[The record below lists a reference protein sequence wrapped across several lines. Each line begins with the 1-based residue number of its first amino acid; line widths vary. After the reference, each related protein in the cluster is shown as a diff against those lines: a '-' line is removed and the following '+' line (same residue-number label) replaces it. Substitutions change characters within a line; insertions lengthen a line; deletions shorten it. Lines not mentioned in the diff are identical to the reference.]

1 VTKTFPNDIQNVDL
15 VVLGAGPAG
24 VAAANVASQ
33 EGTDVVII
41 DENSSAGG
49 QIYRAPPNEFKPHD
63 SFKSDEYQEGEK
75 QRKILKNSNVKAL
88 FKHRVWSISSDLVVS
103 TVGPNGLSS
112 WHTRSLIIANGAL
125 ERIIPFPGWT
135 TPGVIGLAA
144 STILLKSQYV
154 LPGQSTVVAGCGP
167 LLIAV
172 ANGIIKSGGKVSA
185 IIDLN
190 SKSDWIKAFP
200 RLLSRPDQLF
210 KGMSWFANIM
220 KAGIKIYGGHAVTN
234 TKQVDNVLK
243 ISIAPINSAG
253 SIILDSKYKKIVEGD
268 CLAIGH
274 GLFPS
279 TEITRLLKAK
289 HIYDPYKGGWVPL
302 IDDDFRS
309 SIPGVY
315 IAGDATGISGALS
328 AVQKG
333 RIAGMTAVRDLNM
346 MSSKKYKVKIKSE
359 RTTLKKNENFG
370 KAAVILMKFRSE
382 LIQTITSE
390 TIVCRCEDVY
400 RSEIDEAIESGAR
413 DMNQLKAWTR
423 CGMGPCQGRTCS
435 EAIEAILASK
445 VGSRELAGQW
455 TGRTPFRPIPID
467 QIIGEYSYDDIPI
480 PKAAPL

>member
-1 VTKTFPNDIQNVDL
+1 MTKIFTNDIKKVDL

-24 VAAANVASQ
+24 VAAANVASK
-33 EGTDVVII
+33 EGAEVVII

-49 QIYRAPPNEFKPHD
+49 QIYRAPPNEFQPQN
-63 SFKSDEYQEGEK
+63 SFKSDEFREGEK
-75 QRKILKNSNVKAL
+75 QRNILENSNLTAL
-88 FKHRVWSISSDLVVS
+88 FKHRVWSVSSDLVVS

-112 WHTRSLIIANGAL
+112 WHARSLIIANGAL

-135 TPGVIGLAA
+135 IPGVIGLAG

-200 RLLSRPDQLF
+200 RLFSRPDQLF

-220 KAGIKIYGGHAVTN
+220 KAGIKLYGGHAVTN
-234 TKQVDNVLK
+234 TKQVDNVLR

-253 SIILDSKYKKIVEGD
+253 SILDSKNQKIVEGD

-289 HIYDPYKGGWVPL
+289 HIYDPLKGGWVPL

-315 IAGDATGISGALS
+315 IAGDATGISGAFS

-333 RIAGMTAVRDLNM
+333 RIAGMAAVRDLNV
-346 MSSKKYKVKIKSE
+346 MSSQKYKAKIKSE
-359 RTTLKKNENFG
+359 LIILKKNENFG
-370 KAAVILMKFRSE
+370 KAAVRLMKFRPE

-390 TIVCRCEDVY
+390 TIVCRCEDVF

-413 DMNQLKAWTR
+413 DLNQLKAWTR

-455 TGRTPFRPIPID
+455 TGRTPLRPVPIE
-467 QIIGEYSYDDIPI
+467 QIIGKYTYEDIPI
-480 PKAAPL
+480 PENAPL

>member
-1 VTKTFPNDIQNVDL
+1 MTKIYTNDIKKVDL

-24 VAAANVASQ
+24 VAAANVASK
-33 EGTDVVII
+33 EGAEVVII

-49 QIYRAPPNEFKPHD
+49 QIYRAPPNEFQPQN
-63 SFKSDEYQEGEK
+63 SFKSDEFREGEK
-75 QRKILKNSNVKAL
+75 QRNILENSNLTAL
-88 FKHRVWSISSDLVVS
+88 FKHRVWSVSSDLVVS

-135 TPGVIGLAA
+135 IPGVIGLAA

-220 KAGIKIYGGHAVTN
+220 KAGIKLYGGHAVTN
-234 TKQVDNVLK
+234 TKQVDNVLR

-253 SIILDSKYKKIVEGD
+253 SILDSKNQKIVEGD

-289 HIYDPYKGGWVPL
+289 HIYDPLKGGWVPL

-315 IAGDATGISGALS
+315 IAGDATGISGAFS

-333 RIAGMTAVRDLNM
+333 RIAGMAAVRDLNV
-346 MSSKKYKVKIKSE
+346 MSSQKYKAKIKSE
-359 RTTLKKNENFG
+359 LIILKKNENFG
-370 KAAVILMKFRSE
+370 KAAVRLMKFRPE

-390 TIVCRCEDVY
+390 TIVCRCEDVF

-413 DMNQLKAWTR
+413 DLNQLKAWTR

-455 TGRTPFRPIPID
+455 TGRTPLRPVPIE
-467 QIIGEYSYDDIPI
+467 QIIGKYTYEDIPI
-480 PKAAPL
+480 PENAPL

>member
-1 VTKTFPNDIQNVDL
+1 MTKIFTNDIKKVDL

-24 VAAANVASQ
+24 VAAANVASK
-33 EGTDVVII
+33 EGAEVVII

-49 QIYRAPPNEFKPHD
+49 QIYRAPPNEFQPQN
-63 SFKSDEYQEGEK
+63 SFKSDEFREGEK
-75 QRKILKNSNVKAL
+75 QRNILENSNLTAL
-88 FKHRVWSISSDLVVS
+88 FKHRVWSVSSDLVVS

-112 WHTRSLIIANGAL
+112 WHARSLIIANGAL

-200 RLLSRPDQLF
+200 RLLSKPDQLF
-210 KGMSWFANIM
+210 KGMSWYVNIM

-234 TKQVDNVLK
+234 TKQVDNVLR

-253 SIILDSKYKKIVEGD
+253 SILDSKNQKIVEGD

-289 HIYDPYKGGWVPL
+289 HIYDPLKGGWVPL

-315 IAGDATGISGALS
+315 IAGDATGISGAFS

-333 RIAGMTAVRDLNM
+333 RIAGMAAVRDLNV
-346 MSSKKYKVKIKSE
+346 MSSQKYKAKIKSE
-359 RTTLKKNENFG
+359 LIILKKNENFG
-370 KAAVILMKFRSE
+370 KAALRLMKFRPE

-390 TIVCRCEDVY
+390 TIVCRCEDVF

-413 DMNQLKAWTR
+413 DLNQLKAWTR

-455 TGRTPFRPIPID
+455 TGRTPLRPIPID
-467 QIIGEYSYDDIPI
+467 QIIGKYSYDDIPI

>member
-1 VTKTFPNDIQNVDL
+1 MTKIFTNDIKKVDL

-24 VAAANVASQ
+24 VAAANVASK
-33 EGTDVVII
+33 EGAEVVII

-49 QIYRAPPNEFKPHD
+49 QIYRAPPNEFQPQN
-63 SFKSDEYQEGEK
+63 SFKSDEFREGEK
-75 QRKILKNSNVKAL
+75 QRNILENSDLTAL
-88 FKHRVWSISSDLVVS
+88 FKHRVWSVSSDLVVS

-112 WHTRSLIIANGAL
+112 WHARSLIIANGAL

-135 TPGVIGLAA
+135 IPGVIGLAA

-200 RLLSRPDQLF
+200 RLFSRPDQLF

-220 KAGIKIYGGHAVTN
+220 KAGIKLYGGHAVTN
-234 TKQVDNVLK
+234 TKQVDNVLR

-253 SIILDSKYKKIVEGD
+253 SILDSKNQKIVEGD

-289 HIYDPYKGGWVPL
+289 HIYDPLKGGWVPL

-315 IAGDATGISGALS
+315 LAGDATGISGAFS

-333 RIAGMTAVRDLNM
+333 RIAGMAAVRDLNV
-346 MSSKKYKVKIKSE
+346 MSSQKYKAKIKSE
-359 RTTLKKNENFG
+359 LIILKKNENFG
-370 KAAVILMKFRSE
+370 KAAVRLMKFRPE

-390 TIVCRCEDVY
+390 TIVCRCEDVF

-413 DMNQLKAWTR
+413 DLNQLKAWTR

-455 TGRTPFRPIPID
+455 TGRTPLRPVPIE
-467 QIIGEYSYDDIPI
+467 QIIGKYTYEDIPI
-480 PKAAPL
+480 PENAPL

>member
-1 VTKTFPNDIQNVDL
+1 MTKIYTNDIKKVDL

-24 VAAANVASQ
+24 VAAANVASK
-33 EGTDVVII
+33 EGAEVVII

-49 QIYRAPPNEFKPHD
+49 QIYRAPPNEFQPQN
-63 SFKSDEYQEGEK
+63 SFKSDEFREGEK
-75 QRKILKNSNVKAL
+75 QRNILENSDLTAL
-88 FKHRVWSISSDLVVS
+88 FKHRVWSVSSDLVVS

-112 WHTRSLIIANGAL
+112 WHARSLIIANGAL

-200 RLLSRPDQLF
+200 RLFSRPDQLF

-234 TKQVDNVLK
+234 TKQVDNVLR

-253 SIILDSKYKKIVEGD
+253 SILDSKNQKIVEGD

-289 HIYDPYKGGWVPL
+289 HIYDPLKGGWVPL

-315 IAGDATGISGALS
+315 IAGDATGISGAFS

-333 RIAGMTAVRDLNM
+333 RIAGMAAVRDLNV
-346 MSSKKYKVKIKSE
+346 MSSQKYKAKNKSE

-370 KAAVILMKFRSE
+370 KAAVRLMKFRPE

-390 TIVCRCEDVY
+390 TIVCRCEDVF

-413 DMNQLKAWTR
+413 DLNQLKAWTR

-455 TGRTPFRPIPID
+455 TGRTPLRPVPIE
-467 QIIGEYSYDDIPI
+467 QIIGKYTYEDIPI
-480 PKAAPL
+480 PENAPL

>member
-1 VTKTFPNDIQNVDL
+1 MTKIYTNDIKKVDL

-24 VAAANVASQ
+24 VAAANVASK
-33 EGTDVVII
+33 EGAEVVII

-49 QIYRAPPNEFKPHD
+49 QIYRAPPNEFQPQN
-63 SFKSDEYQEGEK
+63 SFKSDEFREGEK
-75 QRKILKNSNVKAL
+75 QRNILENSDLTAL
-88 FKHRVWSISSDLVVS
+88 FKHRVWSVSSDLVVS

-112 WHTRSLIIANGAL
+112 WHARSLIIANGAL

-135 TPGVIGLAA
+135 IPGVIGLAA

-220 KAGIKIYGGHAVTN
+220 KAGIKLYGGHAVTN
-234 TKQVDNVLK
+234 TKQVDNVLR

-253 SIILDSKYKKIVEGD
+253 SILDSKNQKIVEGD

-289 HIYDPYKGGWVPL
+289 HIYDPLKGGWVPL

-315 IAGDATGISGALS
+315 IAGDATGISGAFS

-333 RIAGMTAVRDLNM
+333 RIAGMAAVRDLNV
-346 MSSKKYKVKIKSE
+346 MSSQKYKAKIKSE
-359 RTTLKKNENFG
+359 LIILKKNENFG
-370 KAAVILMKFRSE
+370 KAAVRLMKFRPE

-390 TIVCRCEDVY
+390 TIVCRCEDVF

-413 DMNQLKAWTR
+413 DLNQLKAWTR

-455 TGRTPFRPIPID
+455 TGRTPLRPVPIE
-467 QIIGEYSYDDIPI
+467 QIIGKYTYEDIPI
-480 PKAAPL
+480 PENAPL

>member
-1 VTKTFPNDIQNVDL
+1 MTKIFTNDIKKVDL

-24 VAAANVASQ
+24 VAAANVASK
-33 EGTDVVII
+33 EGAEVVII

-49 QIYRAPPNEFKPHD
+49 QIYRAPPNEFKPQN
-63 SFKSDEYQEGEK
+63 SFKSDEFREGEK
-75 QRKILKNSNVKAL
+75 QRNILKNSNVKAL
-88 FKHRVWSISSDLVVS
+88 FKHRVWSVSSDLVVS

-112 WHTRSLIIANGAL
+112 WHARSLIIANGAL

-135 TPGVIGLAA
+135 IPGVIGLAA

-220 KAGIKIYGGHAVTN
+220 KAGIKLYGGHAVTN
-234 TKQVDNVLK
+234 TKQVDNVLR

-253 SIILDSKYKKIVEGD
+253 SILDSKNQKIVEGD

-289 HIYDPYKGGWVPL
+289 HIYDPLKGGWVPL

-315 IAGDATGISGALS
+315 IAGDATGISGAFS

-333 RIAGMTAVRDLNM
+333 RIAGMAAVRDLNV
-346 MSSKKYKVKIKSE
+346 MSSQKYKAKIKSE
-359 RTTLKKNENFG
+359 LIILKKNENFG
-370 KAAVILMKFRSE
+370 KAAVRLMKFRPE

-390 TIVCRCEDVY
+390 TIVCRCEDVF

-413 DMNQLKAWTR
+413 DLNQLKAWTR

-455 TGRTPFRPIPID
+455 TGRTPLRPVPIE
-467 QIIGEYSYDDIPI
+467 QIIGKYTYEDIPI
-480 PKAAPL
+480 PENAPL

>member
-1 VTKTFPNDIQNVDL
+1 MTKIYTNDIKKVDL

-24 VAAANVASQ
+24 VAAANVASK
-33 EGTDVVII
+33 EGAEVVII

-49 QIYRAPPNEFKPHD
+49 QIYRAPPNEFQPQN
-63 SFKSDEYQEGEK
+63 SFKSDEFREGEK
-75 QRKILKNSNVKAL
+75 QRNILENSDLTAL
-88 FKHRVWSISSDLVVS
+88 FKHRVWSVSSDLVVS

-112 WHTRSLIIANGAL
+112 WHARSLIIANGAL

-135 TPGVIGLAA
+135 IPGVIGLAA

-200 RLLSRPDQLF
+200 RLFSRPDQLF

-220 KAGIKIYGGHAVTN
+220 KAGIKLYGGHAVTN
-234 TKQVDNVLK
+234 TKQVDNVLR

-253 SIILDSKYKKIVEGD
+253 SILDSKNQKIVEGD

-289 HIYDPYKGGWVPL
+289 HIYDPLKGGWVPL

-315 IAGDATGISGALS
+315 IAGDATGISGAFS

-333 RIAGMTAVRDLNM
+333 RIAGMAAVRDLNV
-346 MSSKKYKVKIKSE
+346 MSSQKYKAKIKSE
-359 RTTLKKNENFG
+359 LIILKKNENFG
-370 KAAVILMKFRSE
+370 KAAVILMKFRPE

-390 TIVCRCEDVY
+390 TIVCRCEDVF

-413 DMNQLKAWTR
+413 DLNQLKAWTR

-455 TGRTPFRPIPID
+455 TGRTPLRPVPIE
-467 QIIGEYSYDDIPI
+467 QIIGKYTYEDIPI
-480 PKAAPL
+480 PENAPL

>member
-1 VTKTFPNDIQNVDL
+1 MTKIFTNDVKKVDL

-24 VAAANVASQ
+24 VAAANVASK
-33 EGTDVVII
+33 EGAEVVSI

-49 QIYRAPPNEFKPHD
+49 QIYRAPPNEFQPQN
-63 SFKSDEYQEGEK
+63 SFKSDEFREGEK
-75 QRKILKNSNVKAL
+75 QRNILENSNLTAL
-88 FKHRVWSISSDLVVS
+88 FKHRVWSVSSDLVVS

-112 WHTRSLIIANGAL
+112 WPARSLIIANGAL

-274 GLFPS
+274 GCS
-279 TEITRLLKAK
+279 LLPK
-289 HIYDPYKGGWVPL
+289 L
-302 IDDDFRS
+302 QDF
-309 SIPGVY
+309 
-315 IAGDATGISGALS
+315 
-328 AVQKG
+328 
-333 RIAGMTAVRDLNM
+333 
-346 MSSKKYKVKIKSE
+346 
-359 RTTLKKNENFG
+359 
-370 KAAVILMKFRSE
+370 
-382 LIQTITSE
+382 
-390 TIVCRCEDVY
+390 
-400 RSEIDEAIESGAR
+400 
-413 DMNQLKAWTR
+413 
-423 CGMGPCQGRTCS
+423 
-435 EAIEAILASK
+435 
-445 VGSRELAGQW
+445 
-455 TGRTPFRPIPID
+455 
-467 QIIGEYSYDDIPI
+467 
-480 PKAAPL
+480 

>member
-1 VTKTFPNDIQNVDL
+1 MTNIFTNDIKKVDL

-24 VAAANVASQ
+24 VAAANVASK
-33 EGTDVVII
+33 EGAEVVII

-49 QIYRAPPNEFKPHD
+49 QIYRAPPNEFQPQN
-63 SFKSDEYQEGEK
+63 SFKSDEFREGEK
-75 QRKILKNSNVKAL
+75 QRNILENSDLTAL
-88 FKHRVWSISSDLVVS
+88 FKHRVWSVSSDLVVS

-112 WHTRSLIIANGAL
+112 WHARSLIIANGAL

-135 TPGVIGLAA
+135 IPGVIGLAA

-200 RLLSRPDQLF
+200 RLFSRPDQLF

-220 KAGIKIYGGHAVTN
+220 KAGIKLYGGHAVTN
-234 TKQVDNVLK
+234 TKQVDNVLR

-253 SIILDSKYKKIVEGD
+253 SILDSKNQKIVEGD

-289 HIYDPYKGGWVPL
+289 HIYDPLKGGWVPL

-315 IAGDATGISGALS
+315 IAGDATGISGAFS

-333 RIAGMTAVRDLNM
+333 RIAGMAAVRDLNV
-346 MSSKKYKVKIKSE
+346 MSSQKYKAKIKSE
-359 RTTLKKNENFG
+359 LIILKKNENFG
-370 KAAVILMKFRSE
+370 KAAVRLMKFRPE

-390 TIVCRCEDVY
+390 TIVCRCEDVF

-413 DMNQLKAWTR
+413 DLNQLKAWTR

-455 TGRTPFRPIPID
+455 TGRTPLRPVPIE
-467 QIIGEYSYDDIPI
+467 QIIGKYTYEDIPI
-480 PKAAPL
+480 PENAPL

>member
-1 VTKTFPNDIQNVDL
+1 MTKIFTNDVKKVDL

-24 VAAANVASQ
+24 VAAANVASK
-33 EGTDVVII
+33 EGAEVVII

-49 QIYRAPPNEFKPHD
+49 QIYRAPPNEFQPQN
-63 SFKSDEYQEGEK
+63 SFKSDEFREGEK
-75 QRKILKNSNVKAL
+75 QRNILENSNLTAL
-88 FKHRVWSISSDLVVS
+88 FKHRVWSVSSDLVVS

-112 WHTRSLIIANGAL
+112 WHARSLIIANGAL

-135 TPGVIGLAA
+135 IPGVIGLAA

-172 ANGIIKSGGKVSA
+172 ANEIIKSGGKVSA

-220 KAGIKIYGGHAVTN
+220 KAGIKLYGGHAVTN
-234 TKQVDNVLK
+234 TKQVDNVLR

-253 SIILDSKYKKIVEGD
+253 SILDSKNQKIVEGD

-289 HIYDPYKGGWVPL
+289 HIYDPLKGGWVPL

-315 IAGDATGISGALS
+315 IAGDATGISGAFS

-333 RIAGMTAVRDLNM
+333 RIAGMAAVRDLNV
-346 MSSKKYKVKIKSE
+346 MSSQKYKAKIKSE
-359 RTTLKKNENFG
+359 LIILKKNENFG
-370 KAAVILMKFRSE
+370 KAAVRLMKFRPE

-390 TIVCRCEDVY
+390 TIVCRCEDVF

-413 DMNQLKAWTR
+413 DLNQLKAWTR

-455 TGRTPFRPIPID
+455 TGRTPLRPVPIE
-467 QIIGEYSYDDIPI
+467 QIIGKYTYEDIPI
-480 PKAAPL
+480 PENSPL

>member
-1 VTKTFPNDIQNVDL
+1 MTKIFTNDIKKVDL

-24 VAAANVASQ
+24 VAAANVASK
-33 EGTDVVII
+33 EGAEVVII

-49 QIYRAPPNEFKPHD
+49 QIYRAPPNEFQPQN
-63 SFKSDEYQEGEK
+63 SFKSDEFREGEK
-75 QRKILKNSNVKAL
+75 QRNILKNSNVKAL
-88 FKHRVWSISSDLVVS
+88 FKHRVWSVSSDLVVS

-112 WHTRSLIIANGAL
+112 WHARSLIIANGAL

-135 TPGVIGLAA
+135 IPGVIGLAA

-220 KAGIKIYGGHAVTN
+220 KAGIKLYGGHAVTN
-234 TKQVDNVLK
+234 TKQVDNVLR

-253 SIILDSKYKKIVEGD
+253 SILDSKNQKIVEGD

-289 HIYDPYKGGWVPL
+289 HIYDPLKGGWVPL

-315 IAGDATGISGALS
+315 IAGDATGISGAFS

-333 RIAGMTAVRDLNM
+333 RIAGMAAVRDLNV
-346 MSSKKYKVKIKSE
+346 MSSQKYKAKIKSE
-359 RTTLKKNENFG
+359 LIILKKNENFG
-370 KAAVILMKFRSE
+370 KAAVRLMKFRPE

-390 TIVCRCEDVY
+390 TIVCRCEDVF

-413 DMNQLKAWTR
+413 DLNQLKAWTR

-445 VGSRELAGQW
+445 VGSRELAG
-455 TGRTPFRPIPID
+455 
-467 QIIGEYSYDDIPI
+467 
-480 PKAAPL
+480 

>member
-1 VTKTFPNDIQNVDL
+1 MTKIFTNDIKKVDL

-24 VAAANVASQ
+24 VAAANVASK
-33 EGTDVVII
+33 EGAEVVII

-49 QIYRAPPNEFKPHD
+49 QIYRAPPNEFQPQN
-63 SFKSDEYQEGEK
+63 SFKSDEFREGEK
-75 QRKILKNSNVKAL
+75 QRNILKNSNVKAL
-88 FKHRVWSISSDLVVS
+88 FKHRVWSVSSDLVVS

-112 WHTRSLIIANGAL
+112 WHARSLIIANGAL

-135 TPGVIGLAA
+135 IPGVIGLAA
-144 STILLKSQYV
+144 STILLKSQFV

-220 KAGIKIYGGHAVTN
+220 KAGIKLYGGHAVTN
-234 TKQVDNVLK
+234 TKQVDNVLR

-253 SIILDSKYKKIVEGD
+253 SILDSKNQKIVEGD

-289 HIYDPYKGGWVPL
+289 HIYDPLKGGWVPL

-315 IAGDATGISGALS
+315 IAGDATGISGAFS

-333 RIAGMTAVRDLNM
+333 RIAGMAAVRDLNV
-346 MSSKKYKVKIKSE
+346 MSSQKYKAKIKSE
-359 RTTLKKNENFG
+359 LIILKKNENFG
-370 KAAVILMKFRSE
+370 KAAVRLMKFRPE

-413 DMNQLKAWTR
+413 DLNQLKAWTR

-455 TGRTPFRPIPID
+455 TGRTPLRPVPIE
-467 QIIGEYSYDDIPI
+467 QIIGKYTYEDIPI
-480 PKAAPL
+480 PENAPL

>member
-1 VTKTFPNDIQNVDL
+1 MTKIFTNDVKKVDL

-24 VAAANVASQ
+24 VAAANVASK
-33 EGTDVVII
+33 EGAEVVII

-49 QIYRAPPNEFKPHD
+49 QIYRAPPNEFQPQN
-63 SFKSDEYQEGEK
+63 SFKSDEFREGEK
-75 QRKILKNSNVKAL
+75 QRNILENSNLTAL
-88 FKHRVWSISSDLVVS
+88 FKHRVWSVSSDLVVS

-135 TPGVIGLAA
+135 IPGVIGLAA

-220 KAGIKIYGGHAVTN
+220 KAGIKLYGGHAVTN
-234 TKQVDNVLK
+234 TKQVDNVLR

-253 SIILDSKYKKIVEGD
+253 SILDSKNQKIVEGD

-315 IAGDATGISGALS
+315 IAGDATGISGAFS

-333 RIAGMTAVRDLNM
+333 RIAGMAAVRDLNV
-346 MSSKKYKVKIKSE
+346 MSSQKYKAKIKSE
-359 RTTLKKNENFG
+359 LIILKKNENFG
-370 KAAVILMKFRSE
+370 KAAVRLMKFRPE

-390 TIVCRCEDVY
+390 TIVCRCEDVF

-455 TGRTPFRPIPID
+455 TGRTPLRPVPIE
-467 QIIGEYSYDDIPI
+467 QIIGKYTYEDIPI
-480 PKAAPL
+480 PENAPL

>member
-1 VTKTFPNDIQNVDL
+1 MTKIYTNDIKKVDL

-24 VAAANVASQ
+24 VAAANVASK
-33 EGTDVVII
+33 EGAEVVII

-49 QIYRAPPNEFKPHD
+49 QIYRAPPNEFQPQN
-63 SFKSDEYQEGEK
+63 SFKSDEFREGEK
-75 QRKILKNSNVKAL
+75 QRNILENSDLTAL
-88 FKHRVWSISSDLVVS
+88 FKHRVWSVSSDLVVS

-135 TPGVIGLAA
+135 IPGVIGLAA

-220 KAGIKIYGGHAVTN
+220 KAGIKLYGGHAVTN
-234 TKQVDNVLK
+234 TKQVDNVLR

-253 SIILDSKYKKIVEGD
+253 SILDSKNQKIVEGD

-289 HIYDPYKGGWVPL
+289 HIYDPLKGGWVPL

-315 IAGDATGISGALS
+315 IAGDATGISGAFS

-333 RIAGMTAVRDLNM
+333 RIAGMAAVRDLNV
-346 MSSKKYKVKIKSE
+346 MSSQKYKAKIKSE
-359 RTTLKKNENFG
+359 LIILKKNENFG
-370 KAAVILMKFRSE
+370 KAAVRLMKFRPE

-390 TIVCRCEDVY
+390 TIVCRCEDVF

-413 DMNQLKAWTR
+413 DLNQLKAWTR

-455 TGRTPFRPIPID
+455 TGRTPLRPVPIE
-467 QIIGEYSYDDIPI
+467 QIIGKYTYEDIPI
-480 PKAAPL
+480 PENAPL

>member
-1 VTKTFPNDIQNVDL
+1 MTKINTNDIKKVDL

-24 VAAANVASQ
+24 VAAANVASK
-33 EGTDVVII
+33 EGAEVVII

-49 QIYRAPPNEFKPHD
+49 QIYRAPPNEFQPQN
-63 SFKSDEYQEGEK
+63 SFKSDEFREGEK
-75 QRKILKNSNVKAL
+75 QRNILENSNLTAL
-88 FKHRVWSISSDLVVS
+88 FKHRVWSVSSDLVVS

-112 WHTRSLIIANGAL
+112 WHARSLIIANGAL

-135 TPGVIGLAA
+135 IPGVIGLAA

-220 KAGIKIYGGHAVTN
+220 KAGIKLYGGHAVTN
-234 TKQVDNVLK
+234 TKQVDNVLR

-253 SIILDSKYKKIVEGD
+253 SILDSKNQKIVEGD

-289 HIYDPYKGGWVPL
+289 HIYDPLKGGWVPL

-315 IAGDATGISGALS
+315 IAGDATGISGAFS

-333 RIAGMTAVRDLNM
+333 RIAGMAAVRDLNV
-346 MSSKKYKVKIKSE
+346 MSSQKYKAKIKSE
-359 RTTLKKNENFG
+359 LIILKKNENFG
-370 KAAVILMKFRSE
+370 KAAVRLMKFRPE

-390 TIVCRCEDVY
+390 TIVCRCEDVF

-413 DMNQLKAWTR
+413 DLNQLKAWTR

-455 TGRTPFRPIPID
+455 TGRTPLRPVPIE
-467 QIIGEYSYDDIPI
+467 QIIGKYTYEDIPI
-480 PKAAPL
+480 PENAPL

>member
-1 VTKTFPNDIQNVDL
+1 MTKIFTNDIKKVDL

-24 VAAANVASQ
+24 VAAANVASK
-33 EGTDVVII
+33 EGAEVVII

-49 QIYRAPPNEFKPHD
+49 QIYRAPPNGFQPQN
-63 SFKSDEYQEGEK
+63 SFKSDEFREGEK
-75 QRKILKNSNVKAL
+75 QRNILENSKLTAL
-88 FKHRVWSISSDLVVS
+88 FKHRVWSISSNLVVS

-112 WHTRSLIIANGAL
+112 WHARSLIIANGAL

-135 TPGVIGLAA
+135 IPGVIGLAA

-154 LPGQSTVVAGCGP
+154 LPGQSTIVAGCGP

-210 KGMSWFANIM
+210 KGISWYANIL
-220 KAGIKIYGGHAVTN
+220 KAGIKLYDGHAVTN
-234 TKQVDNVLK
+234 AKHVDNVLR

-253 SIILDSKYKKIVEGD
+253 SILDSKNQKIVEGD

-289 HIYDPYKGGWVPL
+289 HIYDPLKGGWVPL

-315 IAGDATGISGALS
+315 IAGDATGISGAFS

-333 RIAGMTAVRDLNM
+333 RIAGMAVVRDLNV
-346 MSSKKYKVKIKSE
+346 MSSQKYKAKIKSE
-359 RTTLKKNENFG
+359 LTVLKKNENFG
-370 KAAVILMKFRSE
+370 KAAVRLMKFRPE

-390 TIVCRCEDVY
+390 TIVCRCEDVF

-413 DMNQLKAWTR
+413 DLNQLKAWTR

-455 TGRTPFRPIPID
+455 TGRSPLRPVPIE
-467 QIIGEYSYDDIPI
+467 QIIGKYTYEDIPI
-480 PKAAPL
+480 PENAPL

>member
-1 VTKTFPNDIQNVDL
+1 MTKIYTNDIKKVDL

-24 VAAANVASQ
+24 VAAANVASK
-33 EGTDVVII
+33 EGAEVVII

-49 QIYRAPPNEFKPHD
+49 QIYRAPPNEFQPQN
-63 SFKSDEYQEGEK
+63 SFKSDEFREGEK
-75 QRKILKNSNVKAL
+75 QRNILENSDLTAL
-88 FKHRVWSISSDLVVS
+88 FKHRVWSVSSDLVVS

-112 WHTRSLIIANGAL
+112 WHARSLIIANGAL

-135 TPGVIGLAA
+135 IPGVIGLAA
-144 STILLKSQYV
+144 STILLKSHYV

-200 RLLSRPDQLF
+200 RLFSRPDQLF

-220 KAGIKIYGGHAVTN
+220 KAGIKLYGGHAVTN
-234 TKQVDNVLK
+234 TKQVDNVLR

-253 SIILDSKYKKIVEGD
+253 SILDSKNQKIVEGD

-289 HIYDPYKGGWVPL
+289 HIYDPLKGGWVPL

-315 IAGDATGISGALS
+315 IAGDATGISGAFS

-333 RIAGMTAVRDLNM
+333 RIAGMAAVRDLNV
-346 MSSKKYKVKIKSE
+346 MSSQKYKAKIKSE
-359 RTTLKKNENFG
+359 LIILKKNENFG
-370 KAAVILMKFRSE
+370 KAAVRLMKFRPE

-390 TIVCRCEDVY
+390 TIVCRCEDVF

-413 DMNQLKAWTR
+413 DLNQLKAWTR

-455 TGRTPFRPIPID
+455 TGRTPLRPVPIE
-467 QIIGEYSYDDIPI
+467 QIIGKYTYEDIPI
-480 PKAAPL
+480 PENAPL

>member
-1 VTKTFPNDIQNVDL
+1 MTKIFTNDIKKVDL
-15 VVLGAGPAG
+15 VVLGAGPSG
-24 VAAANVASQ
+24 VAAANVASK
-33 EGTDVVII
+33 EGAEVVII

-49 QIYRAPPNEFKPHD
+49 QIYRAPPNEFQPQN
-63 SFKSDEYQEGEK
+63 SFKSDEFREGEK
-75 QRKILKNSNVKAL
+75 QRNILKNSNVKAL
-88 FKHRVWSISSDLVVS
+88 FKHRVWSVSSDLVVS

-112 WHTRSLIIANGAL
+112 WHARSLIIANGAL

-135 TPGVIGLAA
+135 IPGVIGLAA

-220 KAGIKIYGGHAVTN
+220 KAGIKLYGGHAVTN
-234 TKQVDNVLK
+234 TKQVDNVLR

-253 SIILDSKYKKIVEGD
+253 SILDSKNQKIVEGD

-289 HIYDPYKGGWVPL
+289 HIYDPLKGGWVPL

-315 IAGDATGISGALS
+315 IAGDATGISGAFS

-333 RIAGMTAVRDLNM
+333 RIAGMAAVRDLNV
-346 MSSKKYKVKIKSE
+346 MSSQKYKAKIKSE
-359 RTTLKKNENFG
+359 LIILKKNENFG
-370 KAAVILMKFRSE
+370 KAAVRLMKFRPE

-390 TIVCRCEDVY
+390 TIVCRCEDVF

-413 DMNQLKAWTR
+413 DLNQLKAWTR

-455 TGRTPFRPIPID
+455 TGRTPLRPVPIE
-467 QIIGEYSYDDIPI
+467 QIIGKYTYEDIPI
-480 PKAAPL
+480 PENAPL

>member
-1 VTKTFPNDIQNVDL
+1 MTKIFTNDIKKVDL

-24 VAAANVASQ
+24 VAAANVASK
-33 EGTDVVII
+33 EGAEVVII

-49 QIYRAPPNEFKPHD
+49 QIYRAPPNEFQPQN
-63 SFKSDEYQEGEK
+63 SFKSDEFREGEK
-75 QRKILKNSNVKAL
+75 QRNILENSDLTAL
-88 FKHRVWSISSDLVVS
+88 FKHRVWSVSSDLVVS

-112 WHTRSLIIANGAL
+112 WHARSLIIANGAL

-135 TPGVIGLAA
+135 IPGVIGLAA

-220 KAGIKIYGGHAVTN
+220 KAGIKLYGGHAVTN
-234 TKQVDNVLK
+234 TKQVDNVLR

-253 SIILDSKYKKIVEGD
+253 SILDSKNQKIVEGD

-289 HIYDPYKGGWVPL
+289 HIYDPLKGGWVPL

-315 IAGDATGISGALS
+315 IAGDATGITGAFS

-333 RIAGMTAVRDLNM
+333 RIAGMAAVRDLNV
-346 MSSKKYKVKIKSE
+346 MSSQKYKAKIKSE
-359 RTTLKKNENFG
+359 LIILKKNENFG
-370 KAAVILMKFRSE
+370 KAAVRLMKFRPE

-390 TIVCRCEDVY
+390 TIVCRCEDVF

-455 TGRTPFRPIPID
+455 TGRTPLRPVPIE
-467 QIIGEYSYDDIPI
+467 QIIGKYTYEDIPI
-480 PKAAPL
+480 PENAPL

>member
-1 VTKTFPNDIQNVDL
+1 MTKIFTNDIKKVDL

-24 VAAANVASQ
+24 VAAANVASK
-33 EGTDVVII
+33 EGAEVVII

-49 QIYRAPPNEFKPHD
+49 QIYRAPPNEFQPQN
-63 SFKSDEYQEGEK
+63 SFKSDEFREGEK
-75 QRKILKNSNVKAL
+75 QRNILENSNLTAL
-88 FKHRVWSISSDLVVS
+88 FKHRVWSVSSDLVVS

-112 WHTRSLIIANGAL
+112 WHARSLIIANGAL

-135 TPGVIGLAA
+135 IPGVIGLAA

-220 KAGIKIYGGHAVTN
+220 KAGIKLYGGHAVTN
-234 TKQVDNVLK
+234 TKQVDNVLR

-253 SIILDSKYKKIVEGD
+253 SILDSKNQKIVEGD

-289 HIYDPYKGGWVPL
+289 HIFDPLKGGWVPL

-315 IAGDATGISGALS
+315 IAGDATGISGAFS

-333 RIAGMTAVRDLNM
+333 RIAGMAAVRDLNV
-346 MSSKKYKVKIKSE
+346 MSSQKYKAKIKSE
-359 RTTLKKNENFG
+359 LIILKKNENFG
-370 KAAVILMKFRSE
+370 KAAVRLMKFRPE

-390 TIVCRCEDVY
+390 TIVCRCEDVF

-413 DMNQLKAWTR
+413 DLNQLKAWTR

-455 TGRTPFRPIPID
+455 TGRTPLRPVPIE
-467 QIIGEYSYDDIPI
+467 QIIGKYTYEDIPI
-480 PKAAPL
+480 PENAPL

>member
-1 VTKTFPNDIQNVDL
+1 MTKIFTNDIKKVDL

-24 VAAANVASQ
+24 VAAANVASK
-33 EGTDVVII
+33 EGAEVVII

-49 QIYRAPPNEFKPHD
+49 QIYRAPPNEFQPQN
-63 SFKSDEYQEGEK
+63 SFKSDEFREGEK
-75 QRKILKNSNVKAL
+75 QRNILKNSNVKAL
-88 FKHRVWSISSDLVVS
+88 FKHRVWSVSSDLVVS

-112 WHTRSLIIANGAL
+112 WHARSLIIANGAL

-220 KAGIKIYGGHAVTN
+220 KAGIKLYGGHAVTN
-234 TKQVDNVLK
+234 TKQVDNVLR

-253 SIILDSKYKKIVEGD
+253 SILDSKNQKIVEGD

-289 HIYDPYKGGWVPL
+289 HIYDPLKGGWVPL

-315 IAGDATGISGALS
+315 IAGDATGISGAFS

-333 RIAGMTAVRDLNM
+333 RIAGMAAVRDLNV
-346 MSSKKYKVKIKSE
+346 MSSQKYKAKIKSE
-359 RTTLKKNENFG
+359 LIILKKNENFG
-370 KAAVILMKFRSE
+370 KAAVRLMKFRPE

-390 TIVCRCEDVY
+390 TIVCRCEDVF

-413 DMNQLKAWTR
+413 DLNQLKAWTR

-455 TGRTPFRPIPID
+455 TGRTPLRPVPIE
-467 QIIGEYSYDDIPI
+467 QIIGKYTYEDIPI
-480 PKAAPL
+480 PENAPL

>member
-1 VTKTFPNDIQNVDL
+1 MTKIFTNDIKKVDL

-24 VAAANVASQ
+24 VAAANVASK
-33 EGTDVVII
+33 EGAEVVII

-49 QIYRAPPNEFKPHD
+49 QIYRAPPNEFQPQN
-63 SFKSDEYQEGEK
+63 SFKSDEFREGEK
-75 QRKILKNSNVKAL
+75 QRNILKNSNVKAL
-88 FKHRVWSISSDLVVS
+88 FKHRVWSVSSDLVVS

-112 WHTRSLIIANGAL
+112 WHARSLIIANGAL

-135 TPGVIGLAA
+135 IPGVIGLAA

-220 KAGIKIYGGHAVTN
+220 KAGIKLYGGHAVTN
-234 TKQVDNVLK
+234 TKQVDNVLR

-253 SIILDSKYKKIVEGD
+253 SILDSKNQKIVEGD

-315 IAGDATGISGALS
+315 IAGDATGISGAFS

-333 RIAGMTAVRDLNM
+333 RIAGMAAVRDLNV
-346 MSSKKYKVKIKSE
+346 MSSQKYKAKKKSE
-359 RTTLKKNENFG
+359 LIILKKNENFG
-370 KAAVILMKFRSE
+370 KAAARLMKFRPE

-390 TIVCRCEDVY
+390 TIVCRCEDVF

-413 DMNQLKAWTR
+413 DLNQLKAWTR

-455 TGRTPFRPIPID
+455 TGRTPLRPVPIE
-467 QIIGEYSYDDIPI
+467 QIIGKYTYEDIPI
-480 PKAAPL
+480 PENAPL

>member
-1 VTKTFPNDIQNVDL
+1 MTKIFTNDIKKVDL

-24 VAAANVASQ
+24 VAAASVASK
-33 EGTDVVII
+33 EGAEVVII

-49 QIYRAPPNEFKPHD
+49 QIYRAPPNEFQPQN
-63 SFKSDEYQEGEK
+63 SFKSDEFREGEK
-75 QRKILKNSNVKAL
+75 QRNILENSNLTAL
-88 FKHRVWSISSDLVVS
+88 FKHRVWSVSSDLVVS

-112 WHTRSLIIANGAL
+112 WHARSLIIANGAL

-135 TPGVIGLAA
+135 IPGVIGLAA

-190 SKSDWIKAFP
+190 SKSDWLKAFP

-220 KAGIKIYGGHAVTN
+220 KAGIKLYGGHTVTN
-234 TKQVDNVLK
+234 TKQVDNVLR

-253 SIILDSKYKKIVEGD
+253 SILDSKNQKIVEGD

-289 HIYDPYKGGWVPL
+289 HIYDPLKGGWVPL

-315 IAGDATGISGALS
+315 VAGDATGISGAFS

-333 RIAGMTAVRDLNM
+333 RIAGMAAVRDLNV
-346 MSSKKYKVKIKSE
+346 MSSQKYKAKVKSE
-359 RTTLKKNENFG
+359 LIILKKNENFG
-370 KAAVILMKFRSE
+370 KAAETLMKFRPE

-390 TIVCRCEDVY
+390 TIVCRCEDVF

-413 DMNQLKAWTR
+413 DLNQLKAWTR

-455 TGRTPFRPIPID
+455 TGRTPLRPVPIE
-467 QIIGEYSYDDIPI
+467 QIIGKYTYEDIPI
-480 PKAAPL
+480 PENAPL

>member
-1 VTKTFPNDIQNVDL
+1 MTKIFTNDIKKVDL

-24 VAAANVASQ
+24 VAAANVASK
-33 EGTDVVII
+33 EGAEVVII

-49 QIYRAPPNEFKPHD
+49 QIYRAPPNEFQPQN
-63 SFKSDEYQEGEK
+63 SFKSDEFREGEK
-75 QRKILKNSNVKAL
+75 QRNILENSDLTAL
-88 FKHRVWSISSDLVVS
+88 FKHRVWSVSSDLVVS

-112 WHTRSLIIANGAL
+112 WHARSLIIANGAL

-135 TPGVIGLAA
+135 IPGVIGLAA

-200 RLLSRPDQLF
+200 RLFSRPDQLF

-234 TKQVDNVLK
+234 TKQVDNVLR

-253 SIILDSKYKKIVEGD
+253 SILDSKNQKIVEGD

-289 HIYDPYKGGWVPL
+289 HIYDPLKGGWVPL

-315 IAGDATGISGALS
+315 IAGDATGISGAFS

-333 RIAGMTAVRDLNM
+333 RIAGMAAVRDLNV
-346 MSSKKYKVKIKSE
+346 MSSQKYKAKIKSE
-359 RTTLKKNENFG
+359 LIILKKNENFG
-370 KAAVILMKFRSE
+370 KAAVRLMKFRPE

-390 TIVCRCEDVY
+390 TIVCRCEDVF

-413 DMNQLKAWTR
+413 DLNQLKAWTR

-455 TGRTPFRPIPID
+455 TGRTPLRPVPIE
-467 QIIGEYSYDDIPI
+467 QIIGKYTYEDIPI
-480 PKAAPL
+480 PENAPL

>member
-1 VTKTFPNDIQNVDL
+1 MTKIFTNDIKKVDL

-24 VAAANVASQ
+24 VAAANVASK
-33 EGTDVVII
+33 EGAEVVII

-49 QIYRAPPNEFKPHD
+49 QIYRAPPNEFQPQN
-63 SFKSDEYQEGEK
+63 SFKSDEFREGEK
-75 QRKILKNSNVKAL
+75 QRNILENSNLTAL
-88 FKHRVWSISSDLVVS
+88 FKHRVWSVSSDLVVS

-112 WHTRSLIIANGAL
+112 WHARSLIIANGAL

-135 TPGVIGLAA
+135 IPGVIGLAA

-220 KAGIKIYGGHAVTN
+220 KAGIKLYGGHAVTN
-234 TKQVDNVLK
+234 TKQVDNVLR

-253 SIILDSKYKKIVEGD
+253 SILDSKNQKIVEGD

-289 HIYDPYKGGWVPL
+289 HIYDPLKGGWVPL

-315 IAGDATGISGALS
+315 IAGDATGISGAFS

-333 RIAGMTAVRDLNM
+333 RIAGMAAVRDLNV
-346 MSSKKYKVKIKSE
+346 MSSQKYKAKIKSE
-359 RTTLKKNENFG
+359 LIILKKNENFG
-370 KAAVILMKFRSE
+370 KAAVRLMKFRPE

-390 TIVCRCEDVY
+390 TIVCRCEDVF

-455 TGRTPFRPIPID
+455 TGRTPLRPVPIE
-467 QIIGEYSYDDIPI
+467 QIIGKYTYEDIPI
-480 PKAAPL
+480 PENAPL

>member
-1 VTKTFPNDIQNVDL
+1 MTKIYTNDIKKVDL

-24 VAAANVASQ
+24 VAAANVASK
-33 EGTDVVII
+33 EGAEVVII

-49 QIYRAPPNEFKPHD
+49 QIYRAPPNEFQPQN
-63 SFKSDEYQEGEK
+63 SFKSDEFREGEK
-75 QRKILKNSNVKAL
+75 QRNILENSDLTAL
-88 FKHRVWSISSDLVVS
+88 FKHRVWSVSSDLVVS

-112 WHTRSLIIANGAL
+112 WHARSLIIANGAL

-135 TPGVIGLAA
+135 IPGVIGLAA

-200 RLLSRPDQLF
+200 RLFSRPDQLF

-220 KAGIKIYGGHAVTN
+220 KAGIKLYGGHAVTN
-234 TKQVDNVLK
+234 TKQVDNVLR

-253 SIILDSKYKKIVEGD
+253 SILDSKNQKIVEGD

-289 HIYDPYKGGWVPL
+289 HIYDPLKGGWVPL

-315 IAGDATGISGALS
+315 IAGDATGISGAFS

-333 RIAGMTAVRDLNM
+333 RIAGMAAVRDLNV
-346 MSSKKYKVKIKSE
+346 MSSQKYKAKIKSE
-359 RTTLKKNENFG
+359 LIILKKNENFG
-370 KAAVILMKFRSE
+370 KAAVRLMKFRPE

-390 TIVCRCEDVY
+390 TIVCRCEDVF

-413 DMNQLKAWTR
+413 DLNQLKAWTR

-455 TGRTPFRPIPID
+455 TGRTPLRPVPIE
-467 QIIGEYSYDDIPI
+467 QIIGKYTYEDIPI
-480 PKAAPL
+480 PENAPL

>member
-1 VTKTFPNDIQNVDL
+1 MTKIFTNDIKKVDL

-24 VAAANVASQ
+24 VAAANVASK
-33 EGTDVVII
+33 EGAEVVII

-49 QIYRAPPNEFKPHD
+49 QIYRAPPKEYQPQN
-63 SFKSDEYQEGEK
+63 SFKSDEFREGEK
-75 QRKILKNSNVKAL
+75 QRNILENSNITAL
-88 FKHRVWSISSDLVVS
+88 FKHRVWSVSSDLVVS

-112 WHTRSLIIANGAL
+112 WHARSLIIANGAL

-135 TPGVIGLAA
+135 IPGVIGLAA

-172 ANGIIKSGGKVSA
+172 ANGIVKSGGKVSA

-200 RLLSRPDQLF
+200 KLLSRPDQLF
-210 KGMSWFANIM
+210 KGVSWFANIL
-220 KAGIKIYGGHAVTN
+220 KSGIKIYGGHAVTN
-234 TKQVDNVLK
+234 TKQVDNVLR

-253 SIILDSKYKKIVEGD
+253 SILDSKNQKIVEGD

-289 HIYDPYKGGWVPL
+289 HIYDPLKGGWVPL

-315 IAGDATGISGALS
+315 IAGDATGISGAFS

-333 RIAGMTAVRDLNM
+333 RIAGMAAVRDLNV
-346 MSSKKYKVKIKSE
+346 MSSQKYKAKIKSE
-359 RTTLKKNENFG
+359 LIILKKNENFG
-370 KAAVILMKFRSE
+370 KAAVRLMKFRPE

-390 TIVCRCEDVY
+390 TIVCRCEDVF

-413 DMNQLKAWTR
+413 DLNQLKAWTR

-455 TGRTPFRPIPID
+455 TGRTPLRPVPIE
-467 QIIGEYSYDDIPI
+467 QIIGKYTYEDIPI
-480 PKAAPL
+480 PENAPL

>member
-1 VTKTFPNDIQNVDL
+1 MTKIFTNDIKKVDL

-24 VAAANVASQ
+24 VAAANVASK
-33 EGTDVVII
+33 EGAEVVII

-49 QIYRAPPNEFKPHD
+49 QIYRAPPNEFQPQN
-63 SFKSDEYQEGEK
+63 SFKSDEFREGEK
-75 QRKILKNSNVKAL
+75 QRNILENSNLTAL
-88 FKHRVWSISSDLVVS
+88 FKHRVWSVSSDLVVS

-112 WHTRSLIIANGAL
+112 WHARSLIIANGAL

-135 TPGVIGLAA
+135 IPGVIGLAA

-220 KAGIKIYGGHAVTN
+220 KAGIKLYGGHAVTN
-234 TKQVDNVLK
+234 TKQVDNVLR

-253 SIILDSKYKKIVEGD
+253 SILDSKNLKIVEGD

-274 GLFPS
+274 GMFPS

-289 HIYDPYKGGWVPL
+289 HIYDPLKGGWVPL

-315 IAGDATGISGALS
+315 IAGDATGISGAFS

-333 RIAGMTAVRDLNM
+333 RIAGMAAVRDLNV
-346 MSSKKYKVKIKSE
+346 MSSQKYKAKIKSE
-359 RTTLKKNENFG
+359 LIILKKNENFG
-370 KAAVILMKFRSE
+370 KAAVRLMKFRPE

-390 TIVCRCEDVY
+390 TFVCRCEDVF

-413 DMNQLKAWTR
+413 DLNQLKAWTR

-455 TGRTPFRPIPID
+455 TGRTPLRPVPIE
-467 QIIGEYSYDDIPI
+467 QIIGKYTYEDIPI
-480 PKAAPL
+480 PENAPL

>member
-1 VTKTFPNDIQNVDL
+1 M
-15 VVLGAGPAG
+15 
-24 VAAANVASQ
+24 
-33 EGTDVVII
+33 
-41 DENSSAGG
+41 
-49 QIYRAPPNEFKPHD
+49 
-63 SFKSDEYQEGEK
+63 
-75 QRKILKNSNVKAL
+75 
-88 FKHRVWSISSDLVVS
+88 
-103 TVGPNGLSS
+103 SS
-112 WHTRSLIIANGAL
+112 WHARSLIIANGAL

-135 TPGVIGLAA
+135 IPGVIGLAA

-220 KAGIKIYGGHAVTN
+220 KAGIKLYGGHAVTN
-234 TKQVDNVLK
+234 TKQVDNVLR

-253 SIILDSKYKKIVEGD
+253 SILDSKNQKIVEGD

-289 HIYDPYKGGWVPL
+289 HIYDPLKGGWVPL

-315 IAGDATGISGALS
+315 IAGDATGISGAFS

-333 RIAGMTAVRDLNM
+333 RIAGMAAVRDLNV
-346 MSSKKYKVKIKSE
+346 MSSQKYKAKIKSE
-359 RTTLKKNENFG
+359 LIILKKNENFG
-370 KAAVILMKFRSE
+370 KAAVRLMKFRPE

-390 TIVCRCEDVY
+390 TIVCRCEDVF
-400 RSEIDEAIESGAR
+400 RSKIDEAIESGAR
-413 DMNQLKAWTR
+413 DLNQLKAWTR

-455 TGRTPFRPIPID
+455 TGRTPLRPVPIE
-467 QIIGEYSYDDIPI
+467 QIIGKYTYEDIPI
-480 PKAAPL
+480 PENAPL

>member
-1 VTKTFPNDIQNVDL
+1 
-15 VVLGAGPAG
+15 
-24 VAAANVASQ
+24 
-33 EGTDVVII
+33 
-41 DENSSAGG
+41 
-49 QIYRAPPNEFKPHD
+49 
-63 SFKSDEYQEGEK
+63 
-75 QRKILKNSNVKAL
+75 
-88 FKHRVWSISSDLVVS
+88 
-103 TVGPNGLSS
+103 LSS
-112 WHTRSLIIANGAL
+112 WHARSLIIANGAL

-135 TPGVIGLAA
+135 IPGVIGLAA

-200 RLLSRPDQLF
+200 RLFSRPDQLF

-220 KAGIKIYGGHAVTN
+220 KAGIKLYGGHAVTN
-234 TKQVDNVLK
+234 TKQVDNVLR

-253 SIILDSKYKKIVEGD
+253 SILDSKNQKIVEGD

-289 HIYDPYKGGWVPL
+289 HIYDPLKGGWVPL

-315 IAGDATGISGALS
+315 IAGDATGISGAFS

-333 RIAGMTAVRDLNM
+333 RIAGMAAVRDLNV
-346 MSSKKYKVKIKSE
+346 MSSQKYKAKIKSE
-359 RTTLKKNENFG
+359 LIILKKNENFG
-370 KAAVILMKFRSE
+370 KAAVRLMKFRPE

-390 TIVCRCEDVY
+390 TIVCRCEDVF

-413 DMNQLKAWTR
+413 DLNQLKAWTR

-455 TGRTPFRPIPID
+455 TGRTPLRPVPIE
-467 QIIGEYSYDDIPI
+467 QIIGKYTYEDIPI
-480 PKAAPL
+480 PENAPL

>member
-1 VTKTFPNDIQNVDL
+1 MTKIFTNDVKKVDL

-24 VAAANVASQ
+24 VAAANVASK
-33 EGTDVVII
+33 EGAEVVII
-41 DENSSAGG
+41 DEYSSAGG
-49 QIYRAPPNEFKPHD
+49 QIYRAPPNEFQPQN
-63 SFKSDEYQEGEK
+63 SFKSDEFREGEK
-75 QRKILKNSNVKAL
+75 QRNILENSDLTAL
-88 FKHRVWSISSDLVVS
+88 FKHRVWSVSSDLVVS

-112 WHTRSLIIANGAL
+112 WHARSLIIANGAL

-135 TPGVIGLAA
+135 IPGVIGLAA

-234 TKQVDNVLK
+234 TKQVDNVLR

-253 SIILDSKYKKIVEGD
+253 SILDSKNQKIVEGD

-289 HIYDPYKGGWVPL
+289 HIYDPLKGGWVPL

-315 IAGDATGISGALS
+315 IAGDATGISGAFS

-333 RIAGMTAVRDLNM
+333 RIAGMAAVRDLNV
-346 MSSKKYKVKIKSE
+346 MSSQKYKAKIKSE
-359 RTTLKKNENFG
+359 LKILKKNENFG
-370 KAAVILMKFRSE
+370 KATVRLMKFRPE

-390 TIVCRCEDVY
+390 TIVCRCEDVF

-413 DMNQLKAWTR
+413 DLNQLKAWTR

-455 TGRTPFRPIPID
+455 TGRTPLRPVPIE
-467 QIIGEYSYDDIPI
+467 QIIGKYTYEDIPI
-480 PKAAPL
+480 PENAPL

>member
-1 VTKTFPNDIQNVDL
+1 MTKIFTNDIKKVDL

-24 VAAANVASQ
+24 VAAANVASK
-33 EGTDVVII
+33 EGAEVVII

-49 QIYRAPPNEFKPHD
+49 QIYRAPPNEFQPQN
-63 SFKSDEYQEGEK
+63 SFKSDEFREGEK
-75 QRKILKNSNVKAL
+75 QRNILKNSNVKAL
-88 FKHRVWSISSDLVVS
+88 FKHRVWSVSSDLVVS

-112 WHTRSLIIANGAL
+112 WHARSLIIANGAL

-135 TPGVIGLAA
+135 IPGVIGLAA

-210 KGMSWFANIM
+210 KGISWFANIM
-220 KAGIKIYGGHAVTN
+220 KAGIKLYGGHAVTN
-234 TKQVDNVLK
+234 TKQVDNVLR

-253 SIILDSKYKKIVEGD
+253 SILDSKNQKIVEGD

-289 HIYDPYKGGWVPL
+289 HIYDPLKGGWVPL

-315 IAGDATGISGALS
+315 IAGDATGISGAFS

-333 RIAGMTAVRDLNM
+333 RIAGMAAVRDLNV
-346 MSSKKYKVKIKSE
+346 MSSQKYKAKIKSE
-359 RTTLKKNENFG
+359 LIILKKNENFG
-370 KAAVILMKFRSE
+370 KAAVRLMKFRPE

-390 TIVCRCEDVY
+390 TIVCRCEDVF

-413 DMNQLKAWTR
+413 DLNQLKAWTR

-455 TGRTPFRPIPID
+455 TGRTPLRPVPIE
-467 QIIGEYSYDDIPI
+467 QIIGKYTYEDIPI
-480 PKAAPL
+480 PENAPL

>member
-1 VTKTFPNDIQNVDL
+1 MTKIFTNDIKKVDL

-24 VAAANVASQ
+24 VAAANVASK
-33 EGTDVVII
+33 EGAEVVII

-49 QIYRAPPNEFKPHD
+49 QIYRAPPNEFQPQN
-63 SFKSDEYQEGEK
+63 SFKSDEFREGEK
-75 QRKILKNSNVKAL
+75 QRNILENSDLTAL
-88 FKHRVWSISSDLVVS
+88 FKHRVWSVTSDLVVS

-112 WHTRSLIIANGAL
+112 WHARSLIIANGAL

-135 TPGVIGLAA
+135 IPGVIGLAA

-220 KAGIKIYGGHAVTN
+220 KAGIKLYGGHAVTN
-234 TKQVDNVLK
+234 TKQVDNVLR

-253 SIILDSKYKKIVEGD
+253 SILDSKNQKIVEGD

-289 HIYDPYKGGWVPL
+289 HIYDPLKGGWVPL

-315 IAGDATGISGALS
+315 IAGDATGISGAFS

-333 RIAGMTAVRDLNM
+333 RIAGMAAVRDLNV
-346 MSSKKYKVKIKSE
+346 MSSQKYKAKIKSE
-359 RTTLKKNENFG
+359 LIILKKNENFG
-370 KAAVILMKFRSE
+370 KAAVRLMKFRPE

-390 TIVCRCEDVY
+390 TIVCRCEDVF

-413 DMNQLKAWTR
+413 DLNQLKAWTR

-455 TGRTPFRPIPID
+455 TGRTPLRPVPIE
-467 QIIGEYSYDDIPI
+467 QIIGKYTYEDIPI
-480 PKAAPL
+480 PENAPL

>member
-1 VTKTFPNDIQNVDL
+1 MTKIYTNDIKKVDL

-24 VAAANVASQ
+24 VAAANVASK
-33 EGTDVVII
+33 EGAEVVII

-49 QIYRAPPNEFKPHD
+49 QIYRAPPNEFQPQN
-63 SFKSDEYQEGEK
+63 SFKSDEFREGEK
-75 QRKILKNSNVKAL
+75 QRNILENSNLTAL
-88 FKHRVWSISSDLVVS
+88 FKHRVWSVSSDLVVS

-112 WHTRSLIIANGAL
+112 WHARSLIIANGAL

-135 TPGVIGLAA
+135 IPGVIGLAA

-234 TKQVDNVLK
+234 TKQVDNVLR

-253 SIILDSKYKKIVEGD
+253 SILDSKNQKIVEGD

-315 IAGDATGISGALS
+315 IAGDATGISGAFS

-333 RIAGMTAVRDLNM
+333 RIAGMAAVRDLNV
-346 MSSKKYKVKIKSE
+346 MSSQKYKAKIKSE
-359 RTTLKKNENFG
+359 LIILKKNENFG
-370 KAAVILMKFRSE
+370 KAAVRLMKFRPE

-390 TIVCRCEDVY
+390 TIVCRCEDVF

-413 DMNQLKAWTR
+413 DLNQLKAWTR

-455 TGRTPFRPIPID
+455 TGRTPLRPVPIE
-467 QIIGEYSYDDIPI
+467 QIIGKYTYEDIPI
-480 PKAAPL
+480 PENAPL

>member
-1 VTKTFPNDIQNVDL
+1 M
-15 VVLGAGPAG
+15 
-24 VAAANVASQ
+24 
-33 EGTDVVII
+33 
-41 DENSSAGG
+41 
-49 QIYRAPPNEFKPHD
+49 
-63 SFKSDEYQEGEK
+63 
-75 QRKILKNSNVKAL
+75 
-88 FKHRVWSISSDLVVS
+88 
-103 TVGPNGLSS
+103 SS
-112 WHTRSLIIANGAL
+112 WHARSLIIANGAL

-220 KAGIKIYGGHAVTN
+220 KAGIKLYGGHAVTN
-234 TKQVDNVLK
+234 TKQVDNVLR

-253 SIILDSKYKKIVEGD
+253 SILDSKNQKIVEGD

-289 HIYDPYKGGWVPL
+289 HIYDPLKGGWVPL

-315 IAGDATGISGALS
+315 IAGDATGISGAFS

-346 MSSKKYKVKIKSE
+346 MSSKKYKAKITGLDLSVNMLEVAKKKSIKYN
-359 RTTLKKNENFG
+359 TNDIIF
-370 KAAVILMKFRSE
+370 
-382 LIQTITSE
+382 
-390 TIVCRCEDVY
+390 
-400 RSEIDEAIESGAR
+400 IESTVFPGVTEQCKNYLEKKT
-413 DMNQLKAWTR
+413 DLKNK
-423 CGMGPCQGRTCS
+423 CQ
-435 EAIEAILASK
+435 
-445 VGSRELAGQW
+445 
-455 TGRTPFRPIPID
+455 PFV
-467 QIIGEYSYDDIPI
+467 IICF
-480 PKAAPL
+480 

>member
-1 VTKTFPNDIQNVDL
+1 MTKIYTNDIKIVDL

-24 VAAANVASQ
+24 VAAANVASK
-33 EGTDVVII
+33 EGAEVVII

-49 QIYRAPPNEFKPHD
+49 QIYRAPPNEFQPQN
-63 SFKSDEYQEGEK
+63 SFKSDEFREGEK
-75 QRKILKNSNVKAL
+75 QRNILENSNLTAL
-88 FKHRVWSISSDLVVS
+88 FKHRVWSVSSDLVVS

-112 WHTRSLIIANGAL
+112 WHARSLIIANGAL

-135 TPGVIGLAA
+135 IPGVIGLAA

-220 KAGIKIYGGHAVTN
+220 KAGIKLYGGHAVTN
-234 TKQVDNVLK
+234 TKQVDNVLR

-253 SIILDSKYKKIVEGD
+253 SILDSKNQKIVEGD

-289 HIYDPYKGGWVPL
+289 HIYDPLKGGWVPL

-315 IAGDATGISGALS
+315 IAGDATGISGAFS

-333 RIAGMTAVRDLNM
+333 RIAGMAAVRDLNV
-346 MSSKKYKVKIKSE
+346 MSSQKYKAKIKSE
-359 RTTLKKNENFG
+359 LIILKKNENFG
-370 KAAVILMKFRSE
+370 KAAVRLMKFRPE

-390 TIVCRCEDVY
+390 TIVCRCEDVF

-413 DMNQLKAWTR
+413 DLNQLKAWTR

-455 TGRTPFRPIPID
+455 TGRTPLRPVPIE
-467 QIIGEYSYDDIPI
+467 QIIGKYTYEDIPI
-480 PKAAPL
+480 PENAPL

>member
-1 VTKTFPNDIQNVDL
+1 MTKIFTNDIKKVDL

-24 VAAANVASQ
+24 VAAANVASK
-33 EGTDVVII
+33 EGAEVVII

-49 QIYRAPPNEFKPHD
+49 QIYRAPPNEFQPQN
-63 SFKSDEYQEGEK
+63 SFKSDEFREGEK
-75 QRKILKNSNVKAL
+75 QRNILKNSNVKAL
-88 FKHRVWSISSDLVVS
+88 FKHRVWSVSSDLVVS

-112 WHTRSLIIANGAL
+112 WHARSLIIANGAL

-135 TPGVIGLAA
+135 IPGVIGLAA

-220 KAGIKIYGGHAVTN
+220 KAGIKLYGGHAVTN
-234 TKQVDNVLK
+234 TKQVDNVLR

-253 SIILDSKYKKIVEGD
+253 SILDSKNQKIVEGD

-289 HIYDPYKGGWVPL
+289 HIYDPLKGGWVPL

-315 IAGDATGISGALS
+315 IAGDATGISGAFS

-333 RIAGMTAVRDLNM
+333 RIAGMAAVRDLNV
-346 MSSKKYKVKIKSE
+346 MSSQKYKAKIKSE
-359 RTTLKKNENFG
+359 LIILKKNENFG
-370 KAAVILMKFRSE
+370 KAAVRLMKFRPE

-390 TIVCRCEDVY
+390 TIVCRCEDVF

-413 DMNQLKAWTR
+413 DLNQLKAWTR

-455 TGRTPFRPIPID
+455 TGRTPLRPVPIE
-467 QIIGEYSYDDIPI
+467 QIIGKYTYEDIPI
-480 PKAAPL
+480 PENAPL

>member
-1 VTKTFPNDIQNVDL
+1 MTKIFTNDIKKVDL

-24 VAAANVASQ
+24 VAAANVASK
-33 EGTDVVII
+33 EGAEVVII

-49 QIYRAPPNEFKPHD
+49 QIYRAPPNEFQPQN
-63 SFKSDEYQEGEK
+63 SFKSDEFREGEK
-75 QRKILKNSNVKAL
+75 QRNILENSDLTAL
-88 FKHRVWSISSDLVVS
+88 FKHRVWSVSSDLVVS

-112 WHTRSLIIANGAL
+112 WHARSLIIANGAL

-135 TPGVIGLAA
+135 IPGVIGLAA

-200 RLLSRPDQLF
+200 RLFSRPDQLF

-220 KAGIKIYGGHAVTN
+220 KAGIKLYGGHAVTN
-234 TKQVDNVLK
+234 TKQVDNVLR

-253 SIILDSKYKKIVEGD
+253 SILDSKNQKIVEGD

-289 HIYDPYKGGWVPL
+289 HIYDPLKGGWVPL

-315 IAGDATGISGALS
+315 IAGDATGISGAFS

-333 RIAGMTAVRDLNM
+333 RIAGMAAVRDLNV
-346 MSSKKYKVKIKSE
+346 MSSQKYKAKIKSE
-359 RTTLKKNENFG
+359 LIILKKNENFG
-370 KAAVILMKFRSE
+370 KAAVRLMKFRPE

-390 TIVCRCEDVY
+390 TIVCRCEDVF

-455 TGRTPFRPIPID
+455 TGRTPLRPVPIE
-467 QIIGEYSYDDIPI
+467 QIIGKYTYEDIPI
-480 PKAAPL
+480 PENAPL